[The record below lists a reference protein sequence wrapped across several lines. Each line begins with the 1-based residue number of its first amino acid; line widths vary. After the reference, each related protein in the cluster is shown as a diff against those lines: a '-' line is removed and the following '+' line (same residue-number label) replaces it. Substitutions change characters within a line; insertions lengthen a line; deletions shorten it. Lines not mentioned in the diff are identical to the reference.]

1 MPRLALLASGNGSN
15 AQRIIEYFS
24 GHPTIIVSLILCNK
38 PDAFVLNRAEKLGIP
53 AVVFTRASFYETNM
67 VQDILKSSH
76 IDFLILAGFLWLIP
90 QSLLAEYP
98 GRVINIHP
106 ALLPKYG
113 GKGMYGM
120 KVHEAVIAS
129 GDSVSGITVHHVD
142 ENYDEG
148 KIIFQAKCIISERD
162 TPEDLAAKVHAL
174 EYRYFP
180 EMIEKIVT
188 EKCDT

>member
-1 MPRLALLASGNGSN
+1 
-15 AQRIIEYFS
+15 
-24 GHPTIIVSLILCNK
+24 
-38 PDAFVLNRAEKLGIP
+38 
-53 AVVFTRASFYETNM
+53 
-67 VQDILKSSH
+67 
-76 IDFLILAGFLWLIP
+76 
-90 QSLLAEYP
+90 
-98 GRVINIHP
+98 
-106 ALLPKYG
+106 
-113 GKGMYGM
+113 
-120 KVHEAVIAS
+120 
-129 GDSVSGITVHHVD
+129 VD